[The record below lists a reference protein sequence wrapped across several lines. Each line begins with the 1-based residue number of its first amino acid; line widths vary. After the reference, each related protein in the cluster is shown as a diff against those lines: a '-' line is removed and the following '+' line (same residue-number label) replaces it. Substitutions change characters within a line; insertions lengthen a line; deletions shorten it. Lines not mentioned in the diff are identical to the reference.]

1 MLKFQKQPMMRKVLI
16 ALAPVYIHTVWL
28 YGPRALAA
36 MILTFALGILT
47 EWVFERK
54 RSGKVSEAILVT
66 CALYSLAFPP
76 RTPLWILA
84 VGIVFATAM
93 AKGVYGGFG
102 RNIFNPAIAGRLFVY
117 IAFATVLN
125 ASYLAQGGFGIGA
138 ADIVAS
144 ATPLGLMRAGTRLPL
159 VDLLL
164 GNRPGALGE
173 GCILL
178 ILLAAVYLIAT
189 KTASWKIILSSVAG
203 GGILASALYFGG
215 VKGALPPESLLAGSF
230 MFVTVFM
237 ATDPVSAPKKA
248 IAQYVYGAMIGGLIV
263 VIRTFSAFPEGTS
276 FALLLGNTFASLI
289 DELVGMASPPKTA
302 APGTAVPKPTSPG
315 ATSPNSAAQA
325 GAAPGTGGA
334 K

>member
-16 ALAPVYIHTVWL
+16 ALAPVYLHTLWL
-28 YGPRALAA
+28 YGLKALAA
-36 MILTFALGILT
+36 MVVTFAFGILT

-66 CALYSLAFPP
+66 CALFSVAFPP
-76 RTPLWILA
+76 RTPLWMLA

-125 ASYLAQGGFGIGA
+125 ASYLAQGGFGVGA
-138 ADIVAS
+138 VDVVAS
-144 ATPLGLMRAGTRLPL
+144 ATPLGMMRSGSPVPIL
-159 VDLLL
+159 DLLI

-173 GCILL
+173 GCVIL
-178 ILLAAVYLIAT
+178 IVLAAIYLIAT
-189 KTASWKIILSSVAG
+189 KTASWKIILASVAG
-203 GGILASALYFGG
+203 GGILATALYAGG

-230 MFVTVFM
+230 LFVTVFM
-237 ATDPVSAPKKA
+237 ATDPVSAPKKP
-248 IAQYVYGAMIGGLIV
+248 ISQFVYGAMIGSLIV

-276 FALLLGNTFASLI
+276 FALLLGNTFASLM
-289 DELVGMASPPKTA
+289 DELVGLATGPKTA
-302 APGTAVPKPTSPG
+302 APAQAAKPQAIPGSQQSSAPG
-315 ATSPNSAAQA
+315 A
-325 GAAPGTGGA
+325 AAPGKGGA